1 MDRSFLADKAVID
14 ASRAFVCVR
23 LATFE
28 DAGENTFTQSL
39 YRGRRPKA
47 NVNTV
52 FTVLAPD
59 GKTPLLTPGRSPSM
73 TLRTEDPERLVAAMI
88 RIAAQYKTKS
98 AGKTAPI
105 PYGIDLRRA
114 LNVAACDMQP
124 LVVVVAGSEAKRR
137 AIEKTL
143 APIAW
148 SKEYVGVFAYAV
160 AKPDELKALADAKTI
175 EGVLVVIADDYGLTG
190 KVVASATGTGATAL
204 KTAFKQALAGFKP
217 REKDSISHIRKARRS
232 GIVWE
237 PEVQTPAS
245 RPRR

>member
-1 MDRSFLADKAVID
+1 MDRSFLADKDVIES
-14 ASRAFVCVR
+14 SRAFVCVR

-28 DAGENTFTQSL
+28 DADENTFTQSL
-39 YRGRRPKA
+39 YHGRRPKA
-47 NVNTV
+47 DVNTV

-59 GKTPLLTPGRSPSM
+59 GRTALLTPGRSPSM
-73 TLRTEDPERLVAAMI
+73 TLRTEDPKKLVAAMN
-88 RIAAQYKTKS
+88 RIAAEYKTKN
-98 AGKTAPI
+98 AGKTAPV

-124 LVVVVAGSEAKRR
+124 LVVVVAKSAAERK

-148 SKEYVGVFAYAV
+148 SREYVGVFAYAT
-160 AKPDELKALADAKTI
+160 AKPDELKALAGAGATD
-175 EGVLVVIADDYGLTG
+175 GVLVVIAGDYGLKG
-190 KVVASATGTGATAL
+190 KVVASVSGASAARL
-204 KTAFKQALAGFKP
+204 KAAFKLALAEFKP

-237 PEVQTPAS
+237 TEVPTAAS